1 MGERGWLGTRLALL
15 VIVVFTWQKHMDA
28 WFLRVADII
37 KKGKISPRIK
47 FMLKDVQEL
56 RENGWVPRNV
66 YRVYRIGELKSLKQ
80 VRASSRVISLSQT
93 LSSFFYWAR
102 EGSLVQFT
110 TWQSVNTSMRIIIV
124 DST

>member
-1 MGERGWLGTRLALL
+1 
-15 VIVVFTWQKHMDA
+15 MDA

-47 FMLKDVQEL
+47 FTLKDVQEL

-80 VRASSRVISLSQT
+80 VRASSIVVSLSQT
-93 LSSFFYWAR
+93 LSSFFLLKGVWYNSQHDSHVSER
-102 EGSLVQFT
+102 FHENNCGSHLAHGL
-110 TWQSVNTSMRIIIV
+110 
-124 DST
+124 